1 MQTPLS
7 HEALGTDSDMVE
19 SRVRNHLLGSLS
31 RDESERL
38 LPLLEFVRFGPGDV
52 LHEPDRPIAHVHFV
66 ESSLL
71 SCFSGRTGRDQIE
84 VAMIGRDGMAGIS
97 IALGVGETP
106 FRVVAQRSGAAY
118 RCAASIFRRI
128 LGERPALRD
137 RILRYAQVF
146 MTQIAETGRA
156 NARQTVEARLARWLL
171 MAHDRIDGNE
181 IMLTHESLAHMLGV
195 RRPGVTVALHVLEG
209 GHMIRSRRG
218 SIEILDRA
226 KLEEAAQ
233 GSYGVAEAEYR
244 RLLG

>member
-7 HEALGTDSDMVE
+7 DEALGTDSDMAE
-19 SRVRNHLLGSLS
+19 ARVRNQLLGSLS
-31 RDESERL
+31 RDEYERL
-38 LPLLEFVRFGPGDV
+38 LPLLEFVHFGPGEV
-52 LHEPDRPIAHVHFV
+52 LHEADRAIGHVHFV

-71 SCFSGRTGRDQIE
+71 SCFSGKAGRDQIE
-84 VAMIGRDGMAGIS
+84 VAMIGRDGMTGVS

-118 RCAASIFRRI
+118 RCVADAFRRVM
-128 LGERPALRD
+128 GERPAIRD
-137 RILRYAQVF
+137 TILRYAQVLT
-146 MTQIAETGRA
+146 TQIAETGRA

-218 SIEILDRA
+218 SIEIWIA
-226 KLEEAAQ
+226 PSSK
-233 GSYGVAEAEYR
+233 R
-244 RLLG
+244 RRRVPMASPKPNTGA